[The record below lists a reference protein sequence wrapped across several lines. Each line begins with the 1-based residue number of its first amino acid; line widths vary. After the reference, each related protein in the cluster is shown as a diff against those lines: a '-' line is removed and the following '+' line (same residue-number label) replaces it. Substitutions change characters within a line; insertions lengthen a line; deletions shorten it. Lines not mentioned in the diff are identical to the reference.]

1 MRRRYDVACRVG
13 YDFFN
18 DIIYIENFTLSN
30 IKIDEKSY
38 KTILIY
44 YIGYVTIKKD
54 LEIYNVNP
62 LYLIFSKVNGYFEEI
77 NRNKYQTVVPANEQR
92 KNKKYTELWIK
103 IRDLIRSITKNV
115 DDYDEKCMKVKF
127 NSDDNLPL
135 NKTIENLIVT
145 KVVRAVLHENNKY
158 YPQVFLDE
166 CLYKIQKCYA
176 MTELTFLKEL
186 MLIKQVHQ
194 KSVMFV
200 TSGIS

>member
-115 DDYDEKCMKVKF
+115 DDYDEKCMKIKF

-166 CLYKIQKCYA
+166 CLYKI
-176 MTELTFLKEL
+176 
-186 MLIKQVHQ
+186 
-194 KSVMFV
+194 
-200 TSGIS
+200 